1 MLDSPW
7 LKSYPKGIR
16 WDADLT
22 PMPVDQILDDAVA
35 KWPLLPA
42 VSFMGR
48 TLITVNLPPWSTAPR
63 PDCRGL
69 A

>member
-7 LKSYPKGIR
+7 LKSYPKGIH

-22 PMPVDQILDDAVA
+22 PVPVDQILDDAVA

-42 VSFMGR
+42 VS
-48 TLITVNLPPWSTAPR
+48 TAR
-63 PDCRGL
+63 QPDCRSS